1 MLFSIVAAPIYIP
14 HNSAQGFSPRP
25 PQHLLFVIFWIIA
38 ILTGVR
44 LYLSVVLIC
53 IFLVISDVEHLF
65 LHLLVICMSSLEK
78 CLICV
83 DLLNK
88 SSIFDIK

>member
-14 HNSAQGFSPRP
+14 SNSAQGFSPHP
-25 PQHLLFVIFWIIA
+25 PQYLFFVIFGIIA

-53 IFLVISDVEHLF
+53 ICLMISDVEHLSM
-65 LHLLVICMSSLEK
+65 HLLVICMSYLEK
-78 CLICV
+78 CLFV
-83 DLLNK
+83 
-88 SSIFDIK
+88 

>member
-14 HNSAQGFSPRP
+14 NNSAQGFSPHP
-25 PQHLLFVIFWIIA
+25 PQHLLFVIFWRIA

-53 IFLVISDVEHLF
+53 ICLMISNAEHLTM
-65 LHLLVICMSSLEK
+65 HPLVICMSSLEK
-78 CLICV
+78 CLFV
-83 DLLNK
+83 
-88 SSIFDIK
+88 